1 MWVERVPVD
10 WTMSKFLFGFSK
22 DAPGPEDAP
31 VQAYLAEHKLQPR
44 WRGLE
49 EYDDEVYEIWCFG
62 ECYLGPHLFAIAALH
77 REHAEAAP
85 VE

>member
-1 MWVERVPVD
+1 VR
-10 WTMSKFLFGFSK
+10 
-22 DAPGPEDAP
+22 
-31 VQAYLAEHKLQPR
+31 AYLAEHKLQPR

-49 EYDDEVYEIWCFG
+49 EYDDEVFEIWCFG

-77 REHAEAAP
+77 REHVEGAA